1 MWNPHSESSSSENA
15 SSMSIE
21 DDRDRTA
28 GEAHVFLTQTTLKY
42 LPPRPSQQHRV
53 FEWYAREASADT
65 IRITTSEDVVKE
77 EKTEEKGLKCAM
89 TLEEA
94 RFGRSIPSTREEK
107 TFKTTLRRCSVCCAV
122 SVSRVCVDD
131 GIEFLCGR
139 TDEEKFVD
147 KDGNSVSESLLSPF
161 VHAYGCKQ
169 QSGRPDECVPCSLTF
184 LEVEKL
190 RRTWCSSA
198 KRENISSPSITHS
211 YHLHNS

>member
-1 MWNPHSESSSSENA
+1 MVRSVRARSARISIISHFHISIDNCHSHRSLIRQEHHSKSNFRIQTQLERKLTSHFA
-15 SSMSIE
+15 IE
-21 DDRDRTA
+21 
-28 GEAHVFLTQTTLKY
+28 
-42 LPPRPSQQHRV
+42 HR
-53 FEWYAREASADT
+53 YAREASADT

-94 RFGRSIPSTREEK
+94 VRIWTIYPVNKRGKDSASV
-107 TFKTTLRRCSVCCAV
+107 FKTTLRRCSVCCAV

-147 KDGNSVSESLLSPF
+147 KDGKSVSESLLSPF
-161 VHAYGCKQ
+161 VHAYGCKR
-169 QSGRPDECVPCSLTF
+169 QSERPDECVPCSLTF

-190 RRTWCSSA
+190 RRTWS
-198 KRENISSPSITHS
+198 
-211 YHLHNS
+211 LLFQ